1 MAKKK
6 PARST
11 KTTPGAV
18 KAGRA
23 FVKLAGKTGDAHK
36 TDADEPRGRPP
47 GSENRQYDHVD
58 ASGTRCGK
66 CGSTERTR
74 YEQTREIAQI
84 GTTLSGLPF
93 THVVWRR
100 TCCKACGQWR
110 IDRFFENRTS
120 DAAVA

>member
-1 MAKKK
+1 MAKKGVRRRSIPKAVQAEK
-6 PARST
+6 P
-11 KTTPGAV
+11 K
-18 KAGRA
+18 
-23 FVKLAGKTGDAHK
+23 
-36 TDADEPRGRPP
+36 GRPA

-100 TCCKACGQWR
+100 TRCKACGQWR

-120 DAAVA
+120 ENATTAEIL